1 MDLKIT
7 PPTLVCLLCVLF
19 IALLATNNAP
29 ADDGVTADEVRTTID
44 RACRYLLREQKEDG
58 SWPERPLYAGGLTPL
73 VTLALLESGHSP
85 DDEPLQKALKY
96 LESFV
101 PNATYTASIQTLAF
115 CRADPK
121 RYRMQIERNVRWL
134 EGSQVKEGDEAG
146 MWAIPLT
153 TSPDHTDNSMTHMA
167 MLALYEAER
176 AGVRASD
183 ETWRRG
189 LGAWQRFQNS
199 DGSWGWGPSYPG
211 TGSMTCAGI
220 ASVLAATTR
229 LANGDAIAAGD
240 QIECCRPYEPNRP
253 LERAMKWMGEHFTV
267 NRNPGMKFW
276 HSYYLFALE
285 RVGRVTGQRLI
296 GGHDWYRE
304 GTEMLVRLQLPTGA
318 WPSDMDEEHLEDP
331 LVATSFSLLF
341 LAKGR
346 RPLVLGHLQHGES
359 DDWNRH
365 RRAVFNLVGHTGN
378 LWDIEL
384 AHQRVDLRKAS
395 VEELLQTPVLLLSGR
410 DTLDFSFSADDA
422 KKLRMYVDRGGF
434 LFADCSCGGAEF
446 DASFRRFIRQAFP
459 EPETQLHPLSPSHPV
474 WRTETEIDPD
484 LAPEL
489 WGVDASC
496 RTAIVYCPDD
506 LSCKWELLSRGPV
519 EEQPEPV
526 RPQIATAVAV
536 GTNVLAYATN
546 REVKFKDPLSLTVA
560 TQGNQQFERGKIY
573 LANVAH
579 PGGCS
584 GAPGSLWTILRLADQ
599 ELQMSVEVVP
609 REVALSDPDLFKF
622 NLLHFHGR
630 TAFTLTPHERE
641 QLREFTYR
649 GGRVL
654 ADAICS
660 SAEFSNSFR
669 REMELAFPGQRLERI
684 PADDELLTN
693 SHGGADIRSVSR
705 RRARS
710 RGLERP
716 LDGMLMTGPPQL
728 EGLQSNDR
736 WAIIFS
742 PYDLSCALESR
753 EPTEC
758 EGYIS
763 RDAAKIAMNALI
775 YLLE

>member
-1 MDLKIT
+1 LNIAT
-7 PPTLVCLLCVLF
+7 FTHLRFAWTVCFVLLSGRL
-19 IALLATNNAP
+19 AP
-29 ADDGVTADEVRTTID
+29 AADEGVTADQVRTTID
-44 RACRYLLREQKEDG
+44 RACRYLLREQKENG

-73 VTLALLESGHSP
+73 VTLALLESGYSP
-85 DDEPLQKALKY
+85 DDEPLQKALKH

-101 PNATYTASIQTLAF
+101 PDATYTASIQTMAF
-115 CRADPK
+115 CKADPQ

-134 EGSQVKEGDEAG
+134 EASQVKEGDDAG
-146 MWAIPLT
+146 MWAIPVT

-176 AGVRASD
+176 CGVRAND
-183 ETWRRG
+183 ETWRQG

-199 DGSWGWGPSYPG
+199 DGSWGWGPGYPG

-229 LANGDAIAAGD
+229 LANGDAIANGD
-240 QIECCRPYEPNRP
+240 QIECCRPYEQNRP
-253 LERAMKWMGEHFTV
+253 LERAMKWMGEHFSV

-304 GTEMLVRLQLPTGA
+304 GAEMLVNLQLPTGA

-341 LAKGR
+341 LSKGR
-346 RPLVLGHLQHGES
+346 RPLVLGHLQHGAG
-359 DDWNRH
+359 DDWIRH
-365 RRAVFNLVGHTGN
+365 RRAVLNLVAHTGS
-378 LWDIEL
+378 LWEIDL
-384 AHQRVDLRKAS
+384 AHQTVNLRQAS

-410 DTLDFSFSADDA
+410 DALDFSADDA

-434 LFADCSCGGAEF
+434 LFADRSCGGAEF
-446 DASFRRFIRQAFP
+446 DAAFRRFIRQAFP
-459 EPETQLHPLSPSHPV
+459 EPGAELHPLSPSHPV
-474 WRTETEIDPD
+474 WRTEIEVAPD
-484 LAPEL
+484 AAPEL

-519 EEQPEPV
+519 AEQPEPIRDQV
-526 RPQIATAVAV
+526 SAALAV

-546 REVKFKDPLSLTVA
+546 REVKFKDPLELTVA
-560 TQGNQQFERGKIY
+560 LDGEQQFERGKIY
-573 LANVAH
+573 IANVAH

-599 ELQMSVEVVP
+599 QLQMPVEVVP
-609 REVALSDPDLFKF
+609 REISLTDPNLFKF

-630 TAFTLTPHERE
+630 TAFTLTPKERE
-641 QLREFTYR
+641 QLREFIHR
-649 GGRVL
+649 GGRIL

-660 SAEFSNSFR
+660 STEFSASFR
-669 REMELAFPGQRLERI
+669 SEIELTFPGQRLERI
-684 PADDELLTN
+684 PVDDELLTDTY
-693 SHGGADIRSVSR
+693 GGADIRSVSR
-705 RRARS
+705 RRART

-728 EGLQSNDR
+728 EGLQNKDR